1 MLEQQVGGTVQAY
14 RGLAGTGAALHHQ
27 ALVER
32 GTDHHVL
39 FGLDGGHHLAHGA
52 GAGSPDLGQHRVGYA
67 RARRLV
73 IRVVELLVE
82 VCGELTRP
90 VLGGGDRETPS
101 VRQPE
106 RIGVGCAVERR
117 GDGRPPID
125 HHRVVGVVLD
135 VAAAD
140 VPAVVRLVDDAAEE
154 VAGTGRAQVFQRL
167 GHRHLDVLLG
177 DLVGCTLRVER
188 GEALDHA
195 IATRARE
202 HQLCLLGGQV
212 GEQVGAHRV
221 CHPIERARVAV
232 DDRR

>member
-1 MLEQQVGGTVQAY
+1 MC
-14 RGLAGTGAALHHQ
+14 
-27 ALVER
+27 
-32 GTDHHVL
+32 
-39 FGLDGGHHLAHGA
+39 
-52 GAGSPDLGQHRVGYA
+52 
-67 RARRLV
+67 RR
-73 IRVVELLVE
+73 
-82 VCGELTRP
+82 P
-90 VLGGGDRETPS
+90 MY
-101 VRQPE
+101 
-106 RIGVGCAVERR
+106 
-117 GDGRPPID
+117 
-125 HHRVVGVVLD
+125 H
-135 VAAAD
+135 
-140 VPAVVRLVDDAAEE
+140 VDDAAEE